1 MVSEMTAPAGSPS
14 ARVRIG
20 PISQACRLLLAAI
33 MAWFA
38 VLTIDTGM
46 VRFSQPETLASP
58 GFWFELGVATYYGVY
73 QTAASGFGR
82 RWGTWAV
89 GAFGTLALLAGVVA
103 IVVEDTLWAPPL
115 TSLLY
120 AVVLGFLVLTAIGAL
135 ISLALGT
142 PGCEFG
148 AVGQLIRRIRGAPE
162 LEDAGP
168 MWCIFG
174 LHRLDRWE
182 ASRTAHG

>member
-103 IVVEDTLWAPPL
+103 IV
-115 TSLLY
+115 
-120 AVVLGFLVLTAIGAL
+120 LGFLVLTAIGAL